1 MPRDKCQTK
10 AGHERRWLEHVS
22 TLDARAYTNTR
33 FTQSEDKWQ
42 SIVVVDVIR
51 HGHVWKSMPEIAMSI
66 RKIMLYIITSNFGV
80 AYFQTSQWRLLS
92 GLTGR
97 SISKRPIFGAHI

>member
-42 SIVVVDVIR
+42 SIVVVVDVIR

-66 RKIMLYIITSNFGV
+66 RKIMLYYYIKFWGS
-80 AYFQTSQWRLLS
+80 LLS
-92 GLTGR
+92 DKPVAVVVR
-97 SISKRPIFGAHI
+97 FNRP